1 LLDQLQFNLKN
12 LLKNPLVKSHDWQ
25 KETGRLTGQAH
36 NALLKAGT
44 EKNECLKLL
53 VLINMAQ
60 RVGCKEAKK
69 IKVSVGIF
77 HDGLGDAF
85 RMPSDPSE
93 LLEVLRI
100 LSKIRAEWCLTY
112 IRDQVSEVAFDRG
125 SYDLIQ
131 KWTVLNSSSYI
142 DWIQTIFEPIIT
154 SEIDP
159 KTKLL
164 VIKLLEKSLLSFT
177 PKPDKSSV
185 VEAIEL
191 QTLFARVLSSS
202 RLESSVFSQ
211 CLRFVVTITH
221 TLRLRIP
228 GLVAEPAFL
237 MGVTQLSKNIQNAN
251 ARKYFNE
258 NVAEIF
264 LSAANLVCFDVARF
278 GSSAYSLYQD
288 FIRVI
293 SSAAPELK
301 LTLDQLAKRDPYVIG
316 VLKDIDKDR
325 LKNSDADQLTLVSVL
340 FARVCSVD
348 RASDLSAPDQD
359 ALSHDIKSLAR
370 ALGISCLDPIGSE
383 VAFDPIVHTEL
394 KESDGTVNR
403 VRIVKPAII
412 HRRSDST
419 YRVIQRAIVEGI

>member
-1 LLDQLQFNLKN
+1 LDQLQFNLQN

-36 NALLKAGT
+36 NALLKADT
-44 EKNECLKLL
+44 EMNERLKLL

-69 IKVSVGIF
+69 IKVNVGIF
-77 HDGLGDAF
+77 RDGLGDAF

-93 LLEVLRI
+93 ILEVLRI
-100 LSKIRAEWCLTY
+100 LSKVRADWCLAY

-131 KWTVLNSSSYI
+131 KWTVLNSSSYL
-142 DWIQTIFEPIIT
+142 DWIQTIFVPIVT
-154 SEIDP
+154 SDIDP

-177 PKPDKSSV
+177 PKADKSSV

-191 QTLFARVLSSS
+191 QDLFAKVLSNS
-202 RLESSVFSQ
+202 RLESAVLSQ
-211 CLRFVVTITH
+211 CLRFVIAITN

-237 MGVTQLSKNIQNAN
+237 MGITRLSKNIQNTN
-251 ARKYFNE
+251 TRKYIND
-258 NVAEIF
+258 NVFEIF
-264 LSAANLVCFDVARF
+264 LSAANLVCFDIARF
-278 GSSAYSLYQD
+278 GSSAYSVYQD
-288 FIRVI
+288 FMRVI
-293 SSAAPELK
+293 SSAEPEMK
-301 LTLDQLAKRDPYVIG
+301 LTLDQLAKRDLYVAG
-316 VLKDIDKDR
+316 VLKDIESDR
-325 LKNSDADQLTLVSVL
+325 PKSSDADQLSLVSIL

-359 ALSHDIKSLAR
+359 ALSHDIKSLAK

-383 VAFDPIVHTEL
+383 VAFDPIAHTEL
-394 KESDGTVNR
+394 MESIDTVNR

-412 HRRSDST
+412 HRRSDGT